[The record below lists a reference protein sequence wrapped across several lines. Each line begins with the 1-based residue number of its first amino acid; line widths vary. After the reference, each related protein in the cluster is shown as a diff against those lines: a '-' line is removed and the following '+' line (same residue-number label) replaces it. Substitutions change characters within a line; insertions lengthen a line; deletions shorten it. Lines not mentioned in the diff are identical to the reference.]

1 MSCNYLNDYST
12 LFSSIKQE
20 IKKENNLS
28 INDNDFN
35 SNFNSQVNNSF
46 IYLILYVKDL
56 MESGLYDH
64 SLRILKNDVIKS
76 VFLNSIELK
85 SFFNCIQLGISKL
98 HLFQLVSNGLIFQ
111 YNTDISLLNEEFID
125 IKNEIDYNT
134 KMKYMI
140 IGKYSD
146 VLQSLFYQN
155 HLEPLLKNFLIS
167 NMDYIMNNIYDN
179 DYMTKINQMTI
190 NKINFEDIIL
200 YYQSVFTYYSEIIK
214 PKSITND
221 LESESRNFLMN
232 INPELFILNVDHI
245 KEENFIE
252 FIINKFI
259 NEEIINNPLVNLND
273 LKVNLNINNSNP
285 VLVSVTSQVT
295 SLNINNDKFMER
307 DLYIKDYK
315 NQIDI
320 DEILLL
326 RKNLINQNEEEI
338 FISHDID
345 QYHNQYNEDK
355 NKNEGKTRKDKYFLI
370 KKVKKQNIFDTILI
384 ENKLK
389 LTKKNKKLS
398 IMNKLCFKGVKRE
411 KIDRYMIKYFTEFI
425 QSDRKFNCLFNP
437 FLKFLYFNKLKFPFI
452 WNEFQFKSEN
462 TSFLIF
468 FFSHDYLYNIYDD
481 YVSLYY
487 EYINENITELYKNNM
502 TEFEKNQIQFY
513 IMNFHKIYS
522 LNYK

>member
-20 IKKENNLS
+20 IKKETHISTNAYDLNN
-28 INDNDFN
+28 
-35 SNFNSQVNNSF
+35 NFNFQGNNSF
-46 IYLILYVKDL
+46 IYLILYVKEL

-85 SFFNCIQLGISKL
+85 SIFNCIQLGISKL

-140 IGKYSD
+140 IGKYFD

-155 HLEPLLKNFLIS
+155 HLEPLLKNYLIS
-167 NMDYIMNNIYDN
+167 SMDYIMNNIYDN

-190 NKINFEDIIL
+190 DKINFEDIIL
-200 YYQSVFTYYSEIIK
+200 YYQSAFTYYSEIIK

-221 LESESRNFLMN
+221 LELESKNFLMN
-232 INPELFILNVDHI
+232 INPDIFINNVDHI
-245 KEENFIE
+245 KEENFME

-259 NEEIINNPLVNLND
+259 NDEIINNPLVNLKD
-273 LKVNLNINNSNP
+273 LKVNLNISNSNP
-285 VLVSVTSQVT
+285 GLVPVSSQVT
-295 SLNINNDKFMER
+295 SLNINNEKFMER

-315 NQIDI
+315 GQIDI
-320 DEILLL
+320 DEILILK
-326 RKNLINQNEEEI
+326 KNLINQNDEEI
-338 FISHDID
+338 FISHNID
-345 QYHNQYNEDK
+345 KYQNQYNEDK
-355 NKNEGKTRKDKYFLI
+355 NEIKPKKDKYFLI
-370 KKVKKQNIFDTILI
+370 KKLKKQNIFDTILI

-389 LTKKNKKLS
+389 LTKKNRKLS

-425 QSDRKFNCLFNP
+425 QSDRKFNCHFNP

-468 FFSHDYLYNIYDD
+468 FFSHEDLYDIYDG

-502 TEFEKNQIQFY
+502 SEFEINQIKFY